1 MYCASAHDYIITASQ
16 CDFTGRLGIAQCL
29 DMFMDAAS
37 RHADEMLMG
46 RRELAEKDLFWM
58 ITKNRIRIYRMP
70 EMSDTVTLTTWPLRP
85 DKLHNDRCY
94 TLKKDGELLAVG
106 KCEWV
111 NYNFVTGKL
120 SPVSALFAPDDEFC
134 TDDTIPEGFDRIG
147 GEFPEQVC
155 EYKVRT
161 SDVDVNSHVNN
172 TKYVYALLDIYSSA
186 ELKAHP
192 IKEAEMIYKN
202 QTKEGETLLIN
213 RRPGP
218 DGAED
223 YKITSGD
230 KTALFARFIRG

>member
-1 MYCASAHDYIITASQ
+1 MYCVSTHDYLITASL

-58 ITKNRIRIYRMP
+58 ITKNRLRVFRMP
-70 EMSDTVTLTTWPLRP
+70 EMSDVVTLSTWPLMP
-85 DKLHNDRCY
+85 EKLHNDRCY
-94 TLKKDGELLAVG
+94 TLKKGDELLAVG

-120 SPVSALFAPDDEFC
+120 SPVSQLFEPGTEFC
-134 TDDTIPEGFDRIG
+134 PDDTIPEGFDRLTG
-147 GEFPEQVC
+147 DFPEQVC

-161 SDVDVNSHVNN
+161 SDVDVNGHVNN
-172 TKYVYALLDIYSSA
+172 TKYVYALLDVYSSQ
-186 ELKAHP
+186 ELKTHP
-192 IKEAEMIYKN
+192 IVGAEMIYKN
-202 QTKEGETLLIN
+202 QVKEGDTLLIN

-218 DGAED
+218 DGSED
-223 YKITSGD
+223 YKLTADG
-230 KTALFARFIRG
+230 KTAVFIRLKRG